1 MAMNIQRVNFDPV
14 SGDSSTA
21 AFRKLDLDIG
31 EVSKAID
38 GDGSASSGISN
49 RVASAEQKLSKLG
62 DASTKNV
69 GTTAGTVAAGDDPR
83 IKTVGT
89 TAGTLAAGDDSR
101 FAANAA
107 AAASAQSTASAA
119 LPLAGGT
126 LSGNV
131 TTAANRASLIVRSN
145 ANGIIGNATGSLGGL
160 VVRGTGT
167 GNAPFQTFLSD
178 GFGSYFGVD
187 TDNKLKWGGW
197 SLGNIAYEIWH
208 GGNTTVDGNNFI
220 KRI

>member
-1 MAMNIQRVNFDPV
+1 MAQQPINFDPAT
-14 SGDSSTA
+14 GDDTTGALRKADNNIKDHEQRLA
-21 AFRKLDLDIG
+21 A
-31 EVSKAID
+31 
-38 GDGSASSGISN
+38 
-49 RVASAEQKLSKLG
+49 LG
-62 DASTKNV
+62 NASTRNV
-69 GTTAGTVAAGDDPR
+69 GTAAGTV
-83 IKTVGT
+83 
-89 TAGTLAAGDDSR
+89 AAGDDSR
-101 FAANAA
+101 FAANSA
-107 AAASAQSTASAA
+107 AAASAQATASAA

-126 LSGNV
+126 LTGNV

-145 ANGIIGNATGSLGGL
+145 ANGVIGNATGSLGGL